1 MKNEQW
7 FDYITNTFDEEHN
20 LVRIILIGE
29 DNAIRILQKENYEA
43 DVYTDEVQNDN

>member
-7 FDYITNTFDEEHN
+7 FNYITNVFDEEHN

-29 DNAIRILQKENYEA
+29 DNAIRVLQKESYEGE
-43 DVYTDEVQNDN
+43 VFTDETN